1 MKYAAVVTLVLL
13 APAFIWAAATPATL
27 EVVSDEGWCIIYVDG
42 DRAGEIPLN
51 GRKTTIRNIVPGE
64 HFVKITDAFDNVWF
78 DDVVDFPAGITLRS
92 KAEPSGF
99 RIINMPEAPPPDEGN
114 IPGKGKTKIRTAY
127 TSFHQVRAL
136 LYVNSDVPGEAV
148 AVDGD
153 DVGVTPIILKDI
165 KPGKYVVSVGDRAEV
180 EIEAKMTG
188 LTEVGVSSQP

>member
-1 MKYAAVVTLVLL
+1 MRYAAAITAVLL
-13 APAFIWAAATPATL
+13 APALAYAAAAPATL

-51 GRKTTIRNIVPGE
+51 GHKTTIGDIAPGE
-64 HFVKITDAFDNVWF
+64 HFVKITDAFDDVWF
-78 DDVVDFPAGITLRS
+78 DDVVDFPAGVTLRA

-99 RIINMPEAPPPDEGN
+99 KIINMPEAPPPDEGDVSV
-114 IPGKGKTKIRTAY
+114 KGKTKIRTAY
-127 TSFHQVRAL
+127 TSFYQVRAL

-153 DVGVTPIILKDI
+153 DVGVTPVILKGI
-165 KPGKYVVSVGDRAEV
+165 KPGKHVVSVGDRAEV

-188 LTEVGVSSQP
+188 LTEVEVSSQP